1 MLQSVC
7 CTKVGILLS
16 TKVLNFFV
24 ASLSSSSDGN
34 SVQYIDKDHYDL
46 RCMVKR
52 LYSNP

>member
-24 ASLSSSSDGN
+24 ASLSSSDGN
-34 SVQYIDKDHYDL
+34 SVQYIDKDHYDK
-46 RCMVKR
+46 V
-52 LYSNP
+52 YAIQTPE